1 MIKRLFL
8 FAFLFSV
15 VLFQSFTLAQI
26 VYEPVGRDIY
36 PFLERLSQKG
46 LIIFDDQVRPVAR
59 IYIAEKLLEINSKTD
74 QLTALEKEEA
84 AFYMKDFGLEAE
96 FIRTEKSNSGEN
108 HSKLFINYF
117 GNDQFGRLRL
127 FSYSDS
133 LFKLNA
139 SPILGMEIGKNAGSK
154 NTHTWNGVG
163 LYGYIGRGL
172 GFSFDFRDNS
182 ETGLTIDKTKQFTP
196 VTGVIVAKQDVNNIQ
211 YSETHVTL
219 ATNWSWGEVSVGKDF
234 MEWGYGE
241 SGKLVMSTKAP
252 SFPFVR
258 LDVHPTDW
266 LRFNYFHAWL
276 NSDMIDSASSYPTY
290 INSIIGDSTRNI
302 LRNKFMASHTLTIT
316 PVKGLDISLG
326 ESIIYSDKLEFA
338 YLIPISFF
346 RLTDHYLSGAS
357 NSAGGNAQFFFGLSS
372 RNHIKNT
379 HLYGTLF
386 IDEITIEGLFNSEK
400 QRNQFGF
407 MLGGSITDLPVENLT
422 ATLEFTKIYPFVYS
436 HYIPTQLYTN
446 ESYDLGDW
454 IGNNADRIYA
464 SLNYRFI
471 RGLQGSIWGEYIRKG
486 GSGVAADQ
494 YTQPQP
500 PFLFGLRTN
509 YTYFGFD
516 VKYEITHEFFARAK
530 FQSSLTSN
538 EMPQGIFND
547 ITARQFM
554 VSLYYGM

>member
-1 MIKRLFL
+1 MTKNLILLAFFL
-8 FAFLFSV
+8 SIA
-15 VLFQSFTLAQI
+15 LFQTYTSAQI

-36 PFLERLSQKG
+36 PFLEKMSQKG
-46 LIIFDDQVRPVAR
+46 LIVFDDQVRPVPR
-59 IYIAEKLLEINSKTD
+59 TYIAEKLLELNSKTE
-74 QLTALEKEEA
+74 QLTSLEKEEA
-84 AFYMKDFGLEAE
+84 AFYLKDYGFETE
-96 FIRTEKSNSGEN
+96 FIKSEKGISGANNS
-108 HSKLFINYF
+108 KQFFNYF

-133 LFKLNA
+133 LFKINV
-139 SPILGMEIGKNAGSK
+139 SPILGMEIGKTAGSK
-154 NTHTWNGVG
+154 STHTWNGVG

-182 ETGLTIDKTKQFTP
+182 ETGQPIDRTKQFTP
-196 VTGVIVAKQDVNNIQ
+196 VTGVIVAKGGPTNIQ
-211 YSETHVTL
+211 YSEAHAIL
-219 ATNWSWGEVSVGKDF
+219 ATNWSWGEFSAGQDF

-241 SGKLVMSTKAP
+241 SGNLVLSTKAP
-252 SFPFVR
+252 SFPFIR
-258 LDVHPTDW
+258 LDIHPTDW

-276 NSDMIDSASSYPTY
+276 NSDVIDSASSYPTF
-290 INSIIGDSTRNI
+290 INSIVGDSTRDI
-302 LRNKFMASHTLTIT
+302 LRNKYMVSHTLTVT
-316 PVKGLDISLG
+316 PVKGLDISIG
-326 ESIIYSDKLEFA
+326 ESLIYADKFEFV

-346 RLTDHYLSGAS
+346 RLVDHYLSGGS
-357 NSAGGNAQFFFGLSS
+357 NGAGGNAQFFFGVSS
-372 RNHIKNT
+372 RNHVKNT

-386 IDEITIEGLFNSEK
+386 IDELTTSGLFNSQQ

-446 ESYDLGDW
+446 ASYVMGDW
-454 IGNNADRIYA
+454 MGNNADRIYA
-464 SLNYRFI
+464 SLNYRII
-471 RGLQGSIWGEYIRKG
+471 RGLQGSVWGEYIRKG
-486 GSGVAADQ
+486 ESGTATEQ
-494 YTQPQP
+494 YSQPQP

-530 FQSSLTSN
+530 FQSTLTSN
-538 EMPQGIFND
+538 EISTGTFND
-547 ITARQFM
+547 ITARQFL